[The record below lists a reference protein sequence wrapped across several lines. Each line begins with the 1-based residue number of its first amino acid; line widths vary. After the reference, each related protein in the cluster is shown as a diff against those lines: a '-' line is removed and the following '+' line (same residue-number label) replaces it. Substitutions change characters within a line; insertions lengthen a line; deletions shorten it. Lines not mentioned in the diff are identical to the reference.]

1 MGKHFV
7 VEVEVPHGLKAG
19 DRFAVT
25 VEVPSAPRVR
35 RTKLADIPLA
45 QLTLDQLRRERTNA
59 RSALYKATRRGEA
72 TRRGDKP
79 AILETTKRL
88 NRVAEEIAKRT
99 GKTVY
104 EEINAPNGLFV
115 DEDASS

>member
-35 RTKLADIPLA
+35 RTKLADIPLT
-45 QLTLDQLRRERTNA
+45 QLTLDQLRREKTNA
-59 RSALYKATRRGEA
+59 RSALYKATRRG
-72 TRRGDKP
+72 DKL

-115 DEDASS
+115 DENASS

>member
-25 VEVPSAPRVR
+25 VEVPAAPRVK
-35 RTKLADIPLA
+35 RTKLADIPIEN
-45 QLTLDQLRRERTNA
+45 LTLKQLKQERTNA
-59 RSALYKATRRGEA
+59 RSVLYKATRRGDGEA
-72 TRRGDKP
+72 MLKAT
-79 AILETTKRL
+79 ERL
-88 NRVAEEIAKRT
+88 NRVAAEIAKRT
-99 GKTVY
+99 GKTLY